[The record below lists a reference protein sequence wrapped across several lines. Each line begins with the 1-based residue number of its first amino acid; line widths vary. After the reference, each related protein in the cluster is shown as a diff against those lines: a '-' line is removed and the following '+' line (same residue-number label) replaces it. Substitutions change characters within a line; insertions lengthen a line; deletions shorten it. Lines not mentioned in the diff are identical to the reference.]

1 MTQSLKN
8 PDIIL
13 ASSSL
18 SRKAQLQALGFQFQ
32 VCPPHIDEDRYKAL
46 PESRES
52 ICQKIA
58 RAKAEKVAKKY
69 PAALTVAGDQMAVLG
84 TQIFNKAPTP
94 ERAVQALK
102 KLQGKTHR
110 LLTALHICYE
120 DKTFSHLQINV
131 MQMRPLSESQI
142 KRYVEVARPTDCAGS
157 YALER
162 KGIGLFEKI
171 QTEDQNAVVGLPL
184 ITFINQL
191 VKWNIRLPFL

>member
-1 MTQSLKN
+1 MTQSPKN
-8 PDIIL
+8 PPLIL
-13 ASSSL
+13 ASSSA
-18 SRKAQLQALGFQFQ
+18 SRRAQLQALGFRFQ

-58 RAKAEKVAKKY
+58 RAKAQKVAKKH
-69 PAALTVAGDQMAVLG
+69 PKALTVAGDQMAVLG
-84 TQIFNKAPTP
+84 TQIFNKAPTLIEA
-94 ERAVQALK
+94 ERALK

-110 LLTALHICYE
+110 LLTALYMCYE
-120 DKTFSHLQINV
+120 DKTFSHLQVNV
-131 MQMRPLSESQI
+131 MQMRPLSKAQI

-184 ITFINQL
+184 MAFINQL
-191 VKWNIRLPFL
+191 LKWNIRLPFL